1 MRIVFIIGPQGKS
14 YEPFYYDKFSL
25 TKRPW
30 LSNVPKK
37 YHVSEDGD
45 SISVGDIVTKR
56 FVRIDIAVGYCL
68 KYLYPNDDITL
79 LNINKVTNKELSK
92 YDLIINQFMDLL
104 INPFIKKF
112 EKNGKH
118 HEKLRILYETHKEKI
133 YPPINYENLV
143 YDKCL
148 YYDFLKDVKIP
159 IAPTYCISRSEY
171 NTDKNSKVG
180 KLLDTAI
187 KERWGK
193 IFAKPV
199 EGADSI
205 NAVALAKNRRLSTK
219 TRHLIKN
226 DVNNY
231 LNKTFSSHMKYPK
244 IVFQKFIKQFE
255 SSIPQIRMYFLG
267 NKLQYSIL
275 NMANG
280 ETMRPKNE
288 DPENGVNFKYYK
300 FVKDI
305 AENILK
311 YVRMG
316 FFKKAPLLIT
326 RLDFGCCLNNT
337 KKQDQF
343 FLNEIEFN
351 PGLYLHL
358 HGEKRF
364 NFDYKVAK
372 QLGRVI
378 AFYKKKQNKTK

>member
-1 MRIVFIIGPQGKS
+1 MKIAFIIGPQGKE

-30 LSNVPKK
+30 LSDVPKK

-45 SISVGDIVTKR
+45 RISARDTETQR
-56 FVRIDIAVGYCL
+56 FVRIDLAVGYCL
-68 KYLYPNDDITL
+68 KYLYPKDDITL
-79 LNINKVTNKELSK
+79 LNINNVTNKELSK

-104 INPFIKKF
+104 INPYIKKF
-112 EKNGKH
+112 EKDGKH
-118 HEKLRILYETHKEKI
+118 HEKLRILYEKYKAKI

-148 YYDFLKDVKIP
+148 YYDFLKEVKIP
-159 IAPTYCISRSEY
+159 IAPTFCISRSEY
-171 NTDKNSKVG
+171 NSNKNAKVG
-180 KLLDTAI
+180 KLLDIAI
-187 KERWGK
+187 KERWRK

-205 NAVALAKNRRLSTK
+205 NAVALAKKTLTK
-219 TRHLIKN
+219 ITKDTIKN

-231 LNKTFSSHMKYPK
+231 LNKTFSSPMKYPK
-244 IVFQKFIKQFE
+244 IVFQKFITQFE

-275 NMANG
+275 NKADG
-280 ETMRPKNE
+280 QTMRPKNE
-288 DPENGVNFKYYK
+288 DPINGVDFKYYK
-300 FVKDI
+300 FVKSL

-311 YVRMG
+311 YIRMR

-326 RLDFGCCLNNT
+326 RLDFGCCLNNK
-337 KKQDQF
+337 KKQNQF

-378 AFYKKKQNKTK
+378 TFYKKKQIK